1 MTRKRRRGFNGRRGA
16 PRQRRQPTEVT
27 LPVPTQREQIS
38 VRQREEHERM
48 RTLIAVVQQRL
59 DREATRDF
67 ALAQRYENEP
77 MIEGSVAV
85 SGAATAAFTLAM
97 TNHE

>member
-1 MTRKRRRGFNGRRGA
+1 
-16 PRQRRQPTEVT
+16 
-27 LPVPTQREQIS
+27 
-38 VRQREEHERM
+38 M